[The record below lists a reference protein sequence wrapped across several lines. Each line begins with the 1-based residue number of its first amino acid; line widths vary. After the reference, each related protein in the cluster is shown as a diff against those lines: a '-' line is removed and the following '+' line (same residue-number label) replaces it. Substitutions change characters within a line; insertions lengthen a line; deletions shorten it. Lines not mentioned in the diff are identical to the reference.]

1 MNLELSIGVLFS
13 HQKPPMF
20 LTIYSHLLWTVC
32 VIGIIQY
39 VICACV
45 WLVSLSILSQ
55 RFNCVV
61 ACISTSSFCIAKEFC
76 LSIGQGYHSSHFIF
90 FPSCPLLPFL
100 PGSPYPICP
109 LGSEFMYLLHV
120 WICFFFQF

>member
-13 HQKPPMF
+13 HQMPPMF

-32 VIGIIQY
+32 VIGIRQY

-61 ACISTSSFCIAKEFC
+61 ACISTSFFCIAKEFC

-90 FPSCPLLPFL
+90 FPLVLFFPFSLGLPTPFAL
-100 PGSPYPICP
+100 WVLNLCTFYMCG
-109 LGSEFMYLLHV
+109 FV
-120 WICFFFQF
+120 FFQF